1 MWHLYTYALGGTM
14 QQFTH
19 DPSFWAFLTAVVGSV
34 RWLLRVAYIS
44 TKKNNLEKA
53 KHDSLVEAMKANNTV
68 KLVSILQE
76 TVGQMKPT
84 IAEHSR
90 LLEGFRHSFDLMT
103 TIEGEA
109 TQMMKELKVQYGNFA
124 SEMMKF
130 NAIGDNILGRMKAI
144 ETEVTILKSGN
155 IYVQTKK

>member
-1 MWHLYTYALGGTM
+1 MS
-14 QQFTH
+14 QFTH
-19 DPSFWAFLTAVVGSV
+19 DPSFWAFLTAVIGSI
-34 RWLLRVAYIS
+34 RWLMRVAYIS
-44 TKKNNLEKA
+44 TKKNNMEKA
-53 KHDSLVEAMKANNTV
+53 KLDSSVEAMKANNTI
-68 KLVSILQE
+68 KLVGILQD

-109 TQMMKELKVQYGNFA
+109 TNMMRELKIQYGNFA

-130 NAIGDNILGRMKAI
+130 NAIGDDILGRMKKI

-155 IYVQTKK
+155 LYVQTKK